1 MAHKTWTAEELD
13 QMSPA
18 EQQKLFDESI
28 VRNLD
33 DVPQEFLER
42 IRAKVR
48 RRSSETDTPK
58 SA

>member
-18 EQQKLFDESI
+18 EQQKLFDKSI